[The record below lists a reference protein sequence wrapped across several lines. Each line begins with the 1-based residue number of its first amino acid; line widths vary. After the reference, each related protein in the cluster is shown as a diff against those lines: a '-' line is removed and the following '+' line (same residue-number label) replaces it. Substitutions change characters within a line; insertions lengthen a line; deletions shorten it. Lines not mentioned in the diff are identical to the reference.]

1 MKNFARHLF
10 AYFVPRIV
18 PALKSQGDTVIQSRV
33 GEQASL
39 PWVNRQNEMQPQR
52 GCIHPA
58 PIRRN
63 PGGVETDFDS
73 ATQGSSCLAT
83 LGYGTQSRWDW
94 KARCAASA
102 MVLTLIFLSRPFA
115 NAAESVAEIHTNFSF
130 SLPSA
135 PREFPEPLPAG
146 APPGFQI
153 RGTKG
158 WAWTPEQYLA
168 EIPFLAKV
176 KMNFLMNC
184 YFSMFDLE
192 HHAKWNDPD
201 ANRWWEDLPPAKK
214 AAYEKVVHSAQA
226 HGLQFCFSM
235 NPNLFS
241 KRTVNDESGAS
252 IDLLFK
258 HYAWMQSLGVKWFNL
273 ALDDATNGINAATQ
287 ARVCNEIFHRLR
299 AKDQAAQMIFCPTYY
314 WGDGTRPHQ
323 QPYLEEL
330 ARELDPDIYVFWTG
344 DEVVGKV
351 TRAAAEKFRG
361 LVQHRVF
368 LWDNYPVNDGHP
380 TMHLGPVTDRDAD
393 LCDVLAGYVSN
404 PLREQ
409 NEINRL
415 PLATCAD
422 YAYNPR
428 AYDPQRSIG
437 QAIWLQAETP
447 AQREV
452 LRDLV
457 EVYPG
462 MLLTPGGGKKKT
474 AYNPVRTQMD
484 NLLALTQPRFAAQAY
499 LAALDNLA
507 ARLQKEFPQRYD
519 AEKQTLAADIAETKK
534 KFAAHYP

>member
-1 MKNFARHLF
+1 MKRLAILLPLI
-10 AYFVPRIV
+10 ATA
-18 PALKSQGDTVIQSRV
+18 ALRV
-33 GEQASL
+33 
-39 PWVNRQNEMQPQR
+39 
-52 GCIHPA
+52 
-58 PIRRN
+58 
-63 PGGVETDFDS
+63 S
-73 ATQGSSCLAT
+73 ALEPTA
-83 LGYGTQSRWDW
+83 D
-94 KARCAASA
+94 
-102 MVLTLIFLSRPFA
+102 
-115 NAAESVAEIHTNFSF
+115 IHTNFSF
-130 SLPSA
+130 TLPSA
-135 PREFPEPLPAG
+135 KREFPEPLPAG
-146 APPGFQI
+146 AQPGFKI

-168 EIPFLAKV
+168 EIPFIAKY

-184 YFSMFDLE
+184 YLSMFDIE
-192 HHAKWNDPD
+192 HYAKWNDPD

-241 KRTVNDESGAS
+241 KRTVNEESSES

-287 ARVCNEIFHRLR
+287 AKVCNEIFHRLR
-299 AKDQAAQMIFCPTYY
+299 AKDPEAQMIFCPTYY
-314 WGDGTRPHQ
+314 CTRPHQ
-323 QPYLEEL
+323 QAYLEEL
-330 ARELDPDIYVFWTG
+330 ARGLDKAIYVFWTG

-351 TRAAAEKFRG
+351 TRAAAEKFHSF
-361 LVQHRVF
+361 VQHRIF

-380 TMHLGPVTDRDAD
+380 TVHLGPVTDRDAD
-393 LCDVLAGYVSN
+393 VCEVVDGYVSN

-409 NEINRL
+409 NEINRI

-428 AYDPQRSIG
+428 AYDAQRSIG
-437 QAIWLQAETP
+437 QAILLQADKP
-447 AQREV
+447 SQREV

-474 AYNPVRTQMD
+474 AYNPVRAQMD
-484 NLLALTQPRFAAQAY
+484 SILALTQPRFAAQAY
-499 LAALDNLA
+499 LDSLENLA
-507 ARLQKEFPQRYD
+507 ARLQKEFPHRYD
-519 AEKQTLAADIAETKK
+519 AEKKTLAADIAEVKK
-534 KFAAHYP
+534 KFNAKYP